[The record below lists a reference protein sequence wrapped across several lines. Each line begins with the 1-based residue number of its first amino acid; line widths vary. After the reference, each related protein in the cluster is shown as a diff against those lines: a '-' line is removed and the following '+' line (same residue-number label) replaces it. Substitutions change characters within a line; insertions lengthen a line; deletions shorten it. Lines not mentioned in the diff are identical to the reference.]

1 MATVRKSKRLETKE
15 TAATY
20 AEAASDEDEA
30 LVQSDST
37 SKKRKWAAAPSEG
50 DISDALSEDTV
61 DEPESSSGIKRRRA
75 AKGSRKPS
83 KAQSGQPPVKRH
95 RGKRGLL
102 ERMTEMPMDVLFEV
116 SAAILFS
123 LQKFSVVRRSS
134 ASSTPWTSCT
144 CPGRPKTFE
153 PF

>member
-1 MATVRKSKRLETKE
+1 MATDGKSRRLETKE

-20 AEAASDEDEA
+20 AEATSDEDEA
-30 LVQSDST
+30 VAQSEST
-37 SKKRKWAAAPSEG
+37 SKKRKRNAAPSEG
-50 DISDALSEDTV
+50 DVSDALSEDAV
-61 DEPESSSGIKRRRA
+61 DEPDTSSGAKRKRA
-75 AKGSRKPS
+75 TKGPRKPS
-83 KAQSGQPPVKRH
+83 KAQSGQPPGKRH